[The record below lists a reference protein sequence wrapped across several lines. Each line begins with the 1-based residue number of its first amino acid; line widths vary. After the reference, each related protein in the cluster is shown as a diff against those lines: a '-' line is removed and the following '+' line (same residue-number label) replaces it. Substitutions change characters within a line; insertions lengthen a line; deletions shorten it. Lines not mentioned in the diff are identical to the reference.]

1 VVRELEDADGNGRG
15 EAITFV
21 DANRMR
27 LARYTDLSA
36 TDKRLDA
43 RMSVTAGR
51 IALHVDDA
59 GATYPVQVDPLM
71 WVEAGEVHGG
81 RRHRGRIAPPTRL
94 SLLALN
100 ATPW

>member
-71 WVEAGEVHGG
+71 WVEQAKFTADVGTADGLP
-81 RRHRGRIAPPTRL
+81 RRRACRFWH
-94 SLLALN
+94 
-100 ATPW
+100 